1 MATGDQGDAGCLA
14 AGAVA
19 WSSPQSALEP
29 HFPPMARNSGWCL
42 HPGQTHIHPDTGAL
56 EPRLHADPTT
66 PIQDTDF
73 QGTLHTLAY
82 LSLYMEMPPGLWIDP
97 ALLVRETLVSPPVTG
112 TIISMLSSR
121 PHSNATQVKGSL

>member
-29 HFPPMARNSGWCL
+29 HFPPMARNSDRCL

-82 LSLYMEMPPGLWIDP
+82 LSLYMEMPPGLWIP
-97 ALLVRETLVSPPVTG
+97 SIRSRSESPPPLGRSRAEGHIARTTG
-112 TIISMLSSR
+112 R
-121 PHSNATQVKGSL
+121 G